1 MVATPEPPKG
11 YYIMFA
17 DTLTCDYAGTGDLVL
32 TKRKE
37 DGYTSEYF
45 GTISDRDFIATIKH
59 TLPKSRVTGETSHM
73 VRLDCIKYDAAGA
86 IIEKSSSWRVFG
98 TYLGRQDATNVAN
111 LNKTVGTIMTAGNL
125 TKLLNGES

>member
-1 MVATPEPPKG
+1 
-11 YYIMFA
+11 MFA
-17 DTLTCDYAGTGDLVL
+17 DTLTCNYAGTGDLVL

-45 GTISDRDFIATIKH
+45 GTIADRDFIATIKH
-59 TLPKSRVTGETSHM
+59 TLPKSRAAGETSHM
-73 VRLDCIKYDAAGA
+73 LRLDCIKYDATGL

-98 TYLGRQDATNVAN
+98 TYQGRQDATNVSN
-111 LNKTVGTIMTAGNL
+111 LDKAVGTIMTAPNL